1 MAEQKYICS
10 GSKLTSLA
18 NAIREKAKTADK
30 YTIDQ
35 MVSAV
40 NNLAS
45 VEKVGSGDWFW
56 GFYADS
62 DLVTKLT
69 DKETADRIIDGQRVY
84 ASYNTY
90 INPSGKYFATCTD
103 EELAGMVAAHYS
115 GNIKLSDYWNVN
127 DTRKISLSA
136 MKATGV
142 GESHVAQDVE
152 VVLMQANP
160 RAYKTVS
167 GNKVPAFVWGLKNG
181 LANGTTGEYGYM
193 NSSDTNS
200 GGWDKCARRTWCNG
214 VFYNSLPAGFK
225 GVISQVKVVTANGY
239 GSTTATSSDYCFLAA
254 EFEVFGSHSYGNSV
268 AESTLEQFLYY
279 ATGSNRIKKCGPD
292 GSASGWWLRSPQSG
306 YSSNFCGV
314 NSDGSADDWYASSTN
329 LLAPCGCF

>member
-45 VEKVGSGDWFW
+45 VEKIGSGDWFW

-62 DLVTKLT
+62 GLVTKLT

-115 GNIKLSDYWNVN
+115 GNIKLSDYWSVN

-152 VVLMQANP
+152 IVLMSANP
-160 RAYKTVS
+160 GAYKTVS
-167 GNKVPAFVWGLKNG
+167 GNKVPTFVWGLKDG

-193 NSSDTNS
+193 NSSNTSS
-200 GGWDKCARRTWCNG
+200 GGWNKCARRTWCNS
-214 VFYNSLPAGFK
+214 VFYNALPAGFRS
-225 GVISQVKVVTANGY
+225 VVSQVKVVTADGTL
-239 GSTTATSSDYCFLAA
+239 SSTATSNDYCFLAA
-254 EFEVFGSHSYGNSV
+254 EKEVFGSNTYADSTAEASLSV
-268 AESTLEQFLYY
+268 FGYY
-279 ATGSNRIKKCGPD
+279 RNGNRIKKCGPN
-292 GSASGWWLRSPQSG
+292 GSANRWWLRSPWSG
-306 YSSNFCGV
+306 YSGGFCGV
-314 NSDGSADDWYASSTN
+314 DGDGGANAWGAGGTH